1 MKKKKLFLPFQF
13 IESRE
18 KRLNYSIKEITLQ
31 RGERRKK
38 RKVIQFDDPNL
49 TLLEEF
55 LMVDAPLRNWQILNE
70 FEQIKRV
77 KQGTITYTGNR
88 TTVTVTPTNTTI
100 EDALDVFNGENT
112 VEIETDQLYKL
123 LKTWQKEI
131 E

>member
-1 MKKKKLFLPFQF
+1 M
-13 IESRE
+13 
-18 KRLNYSIKEITLQ
+18 NYSIKEITLQ